1 VFQLAI
7 PCVLSVLCA
16 RVLKAPEVALLALLE
31 VIFGI
36 GLAWIGAGETP
47 APSVL
52 TGGAL
57 VIGALVFNE
66 LLALRGRRT
75 AAADSALPSAH

>member
-1 VFQLAI
+1 
-7 PCVLSVLCA
+7 
-16 RVLKAPEVALLALLE
+16 LLALLE

-36 GLAWIGAGETP
+36 ALAWLGAGEEP
-47 APSVL
+47 AASVL

-66 LLALRGRRT
+66 LLAMRGRR
-75 AAADSALPSAH
+75 AAVSDNALPSAH